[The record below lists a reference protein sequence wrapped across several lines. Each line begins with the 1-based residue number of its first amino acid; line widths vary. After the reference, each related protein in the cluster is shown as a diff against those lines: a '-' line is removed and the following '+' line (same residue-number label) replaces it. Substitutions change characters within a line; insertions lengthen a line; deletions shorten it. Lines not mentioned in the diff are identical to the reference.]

1 MDPADP
7 RYLAAVRTA
16 YDADAPRRAAAR
28 AAREAARKARTPAQ
42 RKADY
47 IERQEDAALEEADE
61 GPTSYPAT
69 YWQPSEYTAYG
80 EWVVED
86 AAIEAEAA
94 WDRAVA
100 LWNATPGGEDGE
112 ARYEAMTAAFGD
124 DDTLWQEMDAM
135 FTELGVVG

>member
-1 MDPADP
+1 MPDTLIDPTEP
-7 RYLAAVRTA
+7 RY
-16 YDADAPRRAAAR
+16 AAAL
-28 AAREAARKARTPAQ
+28 AERKRRRTPAQ

-47 IERQEDAALEEADE
+47 SERQVERALEQADE

-80 EWVVED
+80 ERVAED

-100 LWNATPGGEDGE
+100 MWNATPGDEDGE
-112 ARYEAMTAAFGD
+112 ARYEAMTAAFGN
-124 DDTLWQEMDAM
+124 DDTLWQEMHEM
-135 FTELGVVG
+135 FTELGGVA